1 MRPREAD
8 TADTAFLTMAQ
19 SLRAAVAERDEFV
32 RLYRDRYDRAE
43 EDSRASVH
51 SRVKIAEQ
59 FVRATYRADHVFGER
74 VEEGVTEYRRLI
86 SGRDESR
93 F

>member
-8 TADTAFLTMAQ
+8 IADTAFLTMAKN
-19 SLRAAVAERDEFV
+19 LRAAVAERDEFL

-51 SRVKIAEQ
+51 SRIKIAEQ

-74 VEEGVTEYRRLI
+74 VEEGLTEYRRLI
-86 SGRDESR
+86 GGRDESR